1 MDLEDDKSRTAMD
14 ISNEEVQ
21 TISNTIV
28 GALET
33 VKDTIEQRDEAVV
46 SRNKVFSKEKAPGSA
61 DSKDRTSIVQQDA
74 DADQKEDQASASN
87 EAADL
92 PIERFKKVSY
102 ELLDIGVF
110 YGQKGVEGV
119 KSLPL
124 YQKVDSVVKFDDKF
138 SLVMQHGEELYT
150 MINEKLSP
158 IVQNVFFLYDKAT
171 NTITSYINV
180 ITTK

>member
-1 MDLEDDKSRTAMD
+1 M
-14 ISNEEVQ
+14 Q

-28 GALET
+28 DALET

-46 SRNKVFSKEKAPGSA
+46 SRNKVFSKENAPGSA

-74 DADQKEDQASASN
+74 DADQKEDQASACKD
-87 EAADL
+87 EAEDL

-138 SLVMQHGEELYT
+138 SLVM
-150 MINEKLSP
+150 
-158 IVQNVFFLYDKAT
+158 
-171 NTITSYINV
+171 
-180 ITTK
+180 